1 MVRCKNP
8 AKTGVSYA
16 LMVILMVVISLAIA
30 GVIASILM
38 GWPGMLATKAEA
50 SIEKV
55 DLVATGSSVIVVK
68 NTGNVRI
75 TDLAVTV
82 DCEKS
87 GQQNV
92 LNLNVGEGLDP
103 GKTVAETFNLGNNAV
118 PGERCTISLTG
129 EGANGAA
136 IAASASAYV
145 RP

>member
-30 GVIASILM
+30 GVIAAILM

-55 DLVATGSSVIVVK
+55 DLVATGSSVIVVR

-75 TDLAVTV
+75 TNLAATV
-82 DCEKS
+82 YCETS
-87 GQQNV
+87 GPQTAPD
-92 LNLNVGEGLDP
+92 LNVGEGLDP
-103 GKTVAETFNLGNNAV
+103 GKTVAATFNLNNAV